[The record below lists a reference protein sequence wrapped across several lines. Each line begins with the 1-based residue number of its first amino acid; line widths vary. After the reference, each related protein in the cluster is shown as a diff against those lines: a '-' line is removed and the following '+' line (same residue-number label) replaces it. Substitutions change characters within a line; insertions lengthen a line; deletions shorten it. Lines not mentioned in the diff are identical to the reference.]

1 MLDSSQ
7 FGQDPAPE
15 EPIETFGSPAEP
27 EPAPAEPAPESAPTE
42 PQTPADSPIKV
53 SFPEDA
59 QAGPLPVN
67 LDVPS

>member
-27 EPAPAEPAPESAPTE
+27 EPEPAPAPESAPPE
-42 PQTPADSPIKV
+42 PQTPAESPIKI

-59 QAGPLPVN
+59 QAGPLPVT

>member
-27 EPAPAEPAPESAPTE
+27 DPEPAPAPESAPPE
-42 PQTPADSPIKV
+42 PQAPAESPIKI

-67 LDVPS
+67 PDVPS

>member
-7 FGQDPAPE
+7 FGQDPSPE

-67 LDVPS
+67 PDVPS